1 MVGKIEKHIKNSSEN
16 ISNIILQKEKINKV
30 ANLIKECKKR
40 KKKILV
46 IGNGGSASDAEHFT
60 GELLCTYASK
70 KRAPFP
76 ATCLSSNIA
85 ALTAWSNDFNY
96 NTFYKRKITAL
107 GNRGDLLII
116 LSTSGGDNKKSV
128 NLVYAAKEAKNK
140 GVKIF
145 SLLGRKGGKLKSI
158 SDYKII
164 VNNFSTAHIQEAH
177 MVILNCVCEYLE

>member
-1 MVGKIEKHIKNSSEN
+1 M
-16 ISNIILQKEKINKV
+16 
-30 ANLIKECKKR
+30 
-40 KKKILV
+40 V

-60 GELLCTYASK
+60 GSYLYLCIK

-128 NLVYAAKEAKNK
+128 NLVYAAKEAKK
-140 GVKIF
+140 
-145 SLLGRKGGKLKSI
+145 R
-158 SDYKII
+158 
-164 VNNFSTAHIQEAH
+164 E
-177 MVILNCVCEYLE
+177 